1 MLWCRVGSLYTG
13 ITNDLPKR
21 LKAHRP
27 VRASNVPRSW
37 LPVRLAYSEPQR
49 AKWPVLR
56 RRVTQNHAGPDIDV
70 FDRELSPRNRPEGV

>member
-27 VRASNVPRSW
+27 VRASNVPRSR

-49 AKWPVLR
+49 AK
-56 RRVTQNHAGPDIDV
+56 
-70 FDRELSPRNRPEGV
+70 